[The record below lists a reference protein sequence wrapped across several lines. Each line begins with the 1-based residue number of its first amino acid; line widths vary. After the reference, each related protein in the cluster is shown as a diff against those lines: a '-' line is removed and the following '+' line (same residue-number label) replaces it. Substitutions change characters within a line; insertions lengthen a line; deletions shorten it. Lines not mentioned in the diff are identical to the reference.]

1 VPQANPGRTPNTS
14 SGTAPHAGP
23 RCTPRRRSGSPLAT
37 AADSPRST
45 DGSSSASRSASP
57 DSAETPRAAFPAD
70 SPCSTSFPP
79 PRRRRRPISSA
90 IHALFPRNLSFIRRL
105 MAVRLWRSAVPS
117 PRQHRLGDAGA
128 VFSWRHSSTPGWGES
143 ATGAS
148 DSGISRHHSD
158 RSAQRGEN
166 DGERGRE
173 LLLRLVQVGGAL
185 VYRGVA

>member
-1 VPQANPGRTPNTS
+1 L
-14 SGTAPHAGP
+14 P
-23 RCTPRRRSGSPLAT
+23 RCTPPPPLDSRLAT
-37 AADSPRST
+37 AGCPQRRT
-45 DGSSSASRSASP
+45 LGTTSAGRSASAG
-57 DSAETPRAAFPAD
+57 SAGTPTPAGPACSACNTSSRTRAG
-70 SPCSTSFPP
+70 S
-79 PRRRRRPISSA
+79 RRPISSA